1 MGVNAQAKAID
12 RAYKNKPIPS
22 YIMMLIEM
30 KLENLFQT
38 QNPSLCCGG
47 PPRASFRVSLAQGTT
62 QRLSAKA
69 PSL

>member
-1 MGVNAQAKAID
+1 MYFSSWVDNYNYDVRNVVFK
-12 RAYKNKPIPS
+12 S
-22 YIMMLIEM
+22 
-30 KLENLFQT
+30 ENLFQT

-47 PPRASFRVSLAQGTT
+47 PPRASFRVSPAQGAT